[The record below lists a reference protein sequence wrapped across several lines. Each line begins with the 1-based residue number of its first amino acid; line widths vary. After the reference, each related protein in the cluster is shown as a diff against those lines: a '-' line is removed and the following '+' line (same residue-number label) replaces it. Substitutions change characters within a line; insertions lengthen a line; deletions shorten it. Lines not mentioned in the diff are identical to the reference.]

1 MEKEVH
7 LYMLL
12 LGCTP
17 EGRLT
22 EQHDVFFGIA
32 PNLKDLVGDIKSFW
46 PEAKG
51 KIHIDAWRQITKV
64 DNHIIRIIN
73 REEQSHYD
81 DEKLFFLNLGG
92 YRLNEFEEYHCR
104 TLAIAKNTSL
114 AIKQAKKSTFYKHYT
129 IAGAPSH
136 IDEQYGLDVDDI
148 YNIDDLLL
156 PIIKQ
161 QYKIVISPCVLPTP
175 EDEIHLGYLTLNK
188 LSQSFI

>member
-1 MEKEVH
+1 MEQKVH

-22 EQHDVFFGIA
+22 EQHDIFFGIA
-32 PNLKDLVGDIKSFW
+32 ANLRDLISEIKLFW

-64 DNHIIRIIN
+64 GNHTIAVAN
-73 REEQSHYD
+73 KTTGNSTT

-92 YRLNEFEEYHCR
+92 YKKNEFEEYHYKA
-104 TLAIAKNTSL
+104 LAVAPTKSK
-114 AIKQAKKSTFYKHYT
+114 AISAAKKSTFYKHFN

-136 IDEQYGLDVDDI
+136 IDEQYGIDVDDLHEI
-148 YNIDDLLL
+148 ND
-156 PIIKQ
+156 
-161 QYKIVISPCVLPTP
+161 VISASYKEKYELIISSCDLPYY
-175 EDEIHLGYLTLNK
+175 DDQIHLGYLTLKK
-188 LSQSFI
+188 LATSNL